1 MQNKILNKIRKL
13 IADKKLSYAD
23 LAHELGVC
31 EMSARNKVA
40 GKTQVSKLELEKME
54 TLLNREATNV

>member
-1 MQNKILNKIRKL
+1 MEINKELLDQNNI
-13 IADKKLSYAD
+13 SFAD

-40 GKTQVSKLELEKME
+40 GKTPFTKLEKEKLES
-54 TLLNREATNV
+54 LLINKEENVNA